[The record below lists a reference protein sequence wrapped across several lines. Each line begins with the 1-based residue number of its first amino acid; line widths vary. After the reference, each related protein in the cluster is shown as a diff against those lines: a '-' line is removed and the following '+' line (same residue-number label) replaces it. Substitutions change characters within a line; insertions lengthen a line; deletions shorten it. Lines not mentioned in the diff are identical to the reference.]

1 MKITFFNPD
10 ELDKNLKVT
19 IHKTGKMGFTMDA
32 AKKLSLIDMKSANI
46 GVNNEDPEDD
56 IPIPRP
62 SGHRLS
68 IGPGHPGQPPCP
80 PSSELGT
87 LPGEPHIGL
96 VDDPE
101 LEAGIDSLARL
112 QLRQGIYKPAHL
124 SENGHRGRISPVW
137 PGGQLARS
145 PRTRPRSSN

>member
-56 IPIPRP
+56 C
-62 SGHRLS
+62 LY
-68 IGPGHPGQPPCP
+68 
-80 PSSELGT
+80 
-87 LPGEPHIGL
+87 
-96 VDDPE
+96 
-101 LEAGIDSLARL
+101 LA
-112 QLRQGIYKPAHL
+112 IYKDINNGGFKISKAGSYYYINTKIL
-124 SENGHRGRISPVW
+124 FDNLKLDYSKGNVSYDMTEENVNDEIMYK
-137 PGGQLARS
+137 LKK
-145 PRTRPRSSN
+145 